1 MNTADTGLSGE
12 EIFLGPK
19 VSFASAR
26 QPGRSDEDNKAGV
39 ANEESKS
46 RFLGRDK
53 VSKERDGRE
62 KARHE
67 RTNGNS
73 DGQTTNEG
81 RGYGGLRK
89 TNDKTGEDD
98 EEALAA
104 EEAESRRRA
113 KLDQPWFRGGKIE
126 SGGLEESIEPSIERG
141 GWRDR
146 ERDRRGDRG
155 EQRNWQ
161 SGGRVEQDPQW
172 LKEGPIEADITLKTE
187 ADFEAWK
194 QAMKGNNAKDEEDMI
209 AAESSLAAGL
219 ARKTT
224 QPITEAGSGAN
235 DLTFNLWSEPK
246 REERETSVSTPKTT
260 SKPKSSRFAGFF
272 GPTATEPQQQMQEP
286 ARAPSPTP
294 PPYVPAALSSQA
306 APLDFGGSKPRDE
319 DQEGFQKVMQMLR
332 LGNGSAQNT
341 GILPFGGPPPA
352 AQAVPPQQ
360 TSSRRQTSVD
370 AVEAL
375 QQQHNQSHPQR
386 QHTIPSA
393 KPHSIQQPLSNQST
407 QNTQSTNPS
416 ILQKQAQQPTNPE
429 PQRPAPP
436 VNRDSEF
443 LLKLMQQP
451 RVPFAEGQIYGQGY
465 NNRKDPA
472 EIASLLGNLN
482 VGQRGQVLG
491 PPPGM
496 QLDDRGGYAPYQQM
510 QGRPKQPPQMH
521 MDDRAV
527 MQSRQMPPQDEQRF
541 QPQPP
546 PGFDSRQHLSRP
558 MMPEGVPPP
567 PGFGPQGRGPQPP
580 QMPPGFFQQ
589 PRGMPPLPGHPGYYN
604 SAMPPNAGM
613 PPGFPPGFMQGPPP
627 PGMPQSQQRRRHPS
641 MGSMQPGFA
650 GDGGIDVYPGN
661 HQPRGMQ
668 QPQQYQQYMK

>member
-1 MNTADTGLSGE
+1 M
-12 EIFLGPK
+12 
-19 VSFASAR
+19 
-26 QPGRSDEDNKAGV
+26 
-39 ANEESKS
+39 
-46 RFLGRDK
+46 
-53 VSKERDGRE
+53 
-62 KARHE
+62 
-67 RTNGNS
+67 
-73 DGQTTNEG
+73 
-81 RGYGGLRK
+81 
-89 TNDKTGEDD
+89 
-98 EEALAA
+98 
-104 EEAESRRRA
+104 
-113 KLDQPWFRGGKIE
+113 
-126 SGGLEESIEPSIERG
+126 
-141 GWRDR
+141 
-146 ERDRRGDRG
+146 
-155 EQRNWQ
+155 
-161 SGGRVEQDPQW
+161 
-172 LKEGPIEADITLKTE
+172 KEGPIEADITLKTE

-219 ARKTT
+219 ARKPT
-224 QPITEAGSGAN
+224 QPTTEPSSAN

-272 GPTATEPQQQMQEP
+272 GPTAPEPQQQQMQEP

-294 PPYVPAALSSQA
+294 PPHVPAPISSQA
-306 APLDFGGSKPRDE
+306 APLDFGGNRPRDE

-352 AQAVPPQQ
+352 SQAVPTQE

-370 AVEAL
+370 GVQP
-375 QQQHNQSHPQR
+375 QQQQQQPQPQR
-386 QHTIPSA
+386 QHVVTSA
-393 KPHSIQQPLSNQST
+393 KPHPTQQPLSKQST
-407 QNTQSTNPS
+407 QTTQSTNPQIPS
-416 ILQKQAQQPTNPE
+416 KQILQPTHPD

-465 NNRKDPA
+465 NSRKDPA

-496 QLDDRGGYAPYQQM
+496 QLDDRGGYTQYQQM
-510 QGRPKQPPQMH
+510 QSRSKQPPQMH
-521 MDDRAV
+521 MDDRATG
-527 MQSRQMPPQDEQRF
+527 MQGRPMPPQDEQRF

-546 PGFDSRQHLSRP
+546 PGFDPRQHLSRP
-558 MMPEGVPPP
+558 MMPDGVSPP
-567 PGFGPQGRGPQPP
+567 PGFASQGRGPPPP
-580 QMPPGFFQQ
+580 QMPPGFYQS
-589 PRGMPPLPGHPGYYN
+589 RGMMPGQPGPPGYYPQ
-604 SAMPPNAGM
+604 AMPPNAGM
-613 PPGFPPGFMQGPPP
+613 PGLPPGFMQGPP

-641 MGSMQPGFA
+641 MGSMQPGF
-650 GDGGIDVYPGN
+650 DVNGGIDVYPGN
-661 HQPRGMQ
+661 HQPRGVQ